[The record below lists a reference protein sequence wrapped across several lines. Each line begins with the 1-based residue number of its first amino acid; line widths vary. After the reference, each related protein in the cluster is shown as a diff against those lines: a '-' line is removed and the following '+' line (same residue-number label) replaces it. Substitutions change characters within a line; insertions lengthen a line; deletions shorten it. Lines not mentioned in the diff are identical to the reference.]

1 MDNTTK
7 IIIFYKKI
15 LVIIQMVVYNK
26 IIQMVATKR
35 EGVFDINTSLL
46 KSKRMLFQ
54 VSQRKLAESLG
65 ISKITYSLKEN
76 GKYEFTRKE
85 IFKIAEILELDME
98 DINEIFFDSKLP
110 NG

>member
-1 MDNTTK
+1 
-7 IIIFYKKI
+7 
-15 LVIIQMVVYNK
+15 MVVYNT
-26 IIQMVATKR
+26 IIQTVVVKR
-35 EGVFDINTSLL
+35 EEVIDINTSLL
-46 KSKRMLFQ
+46 KSKRTLFQ